1 MTNKNL
7 NKYANRLVNAFLKN
21 KIISPLPVKYTKKIS
36 EAQKLRRL
44 CESKIKKPISGFK
57 AAGTGI
63 PVLKKLKEKE
73 PFYATVYQHNVL
85 KNKKT
90 VKINK
95 FTMGI
100 ELEVCYLIKKN
111 FFDLKQK
118 ATKKNINKF
127 ITHIA
132 PCIEVVGYRQ
142 KKKGIKSLGD
152 LCSDFGA
159 NVKFVIGSKKKF
171 KNQNVKN
178 LKTKIFN
185 KKINQYTNGNTNTVY
200 LNPMNS
206 LLFVLKKLQKDKIK
220 HKNNFYV
227 FTGSSVGVVP
237 ILGKGVFTGIIDKLG
252 SVSTK
257 IS

>member
-1 MTNKNL
+1 MINKSL
-7 NKYANRLVNAFLKN
+7 NKYADRIVNAFLKN
-21 KIISPLPVKYTKKIS
+21 KIISPLPKKFTKKIS
-36 EAQKLRRL
+36 NAQKFRKL
-44 CESKIKKPISGFK
+44 CESKINKPISGFK

-63 PVLKKLKEKE
+63 PVLKKLNEKE
-73 PFYATVYQHNVL
+73 PFYATVYKHNVL
-85 KNKKT
+85 KNKKS

-95 FTMGI
+95 FAMGI

-111 FFDLKQK
+111 FFNFKSK
-118 ATKKNINKF
+118 ATKKNIKKF

-159 NVKFVIGSKKKF
+159 NIKFILGPKKKF
-171 KNQNVKN
+171 TNQNVKN
-178 LKTKIFN
+178 LKTTIVN
-185 KKINQYTNGNTNTVY
+185 KKINQVVNGNTNTVY
-200 LNPMNS
+200 IDPMNS
-206 LLFVLKKLQKDKIK
+206 LRFVLRKLQIDKIK
-220 HKNNFYV
+220 LNKDFYV

-237 ILGKGVFTGIIDKLG
+237 ILGKGIYKGVINKLG

-257 IS
+257 IN

>member
-1 MTNKNL
+1 MKNNQLNLFANK
-7 NKYANRLVNAFLKN
+7 LVNAFLRN
-21 KIISPLPVKYTKKIS
+21 KTIAPLPLKYTKKIAN
-36 EAQKLRRL
+36 AQKLRKL
-44 CESKIKKPISGFK
+44 CEKKIFKPIAGFK

-63 PVLKKLKEKE
+63 PMLKKLKEKE
-73 PFYATVYQHNVL
+73 PFYATVYKHNVL
-85 KNKKT
+85 KNKKG
-90 VKINK
+90 VRINK
-95 FTMGI
+95 FTMGV

-111 FFDLKQK
+111 FFDFKSVV
-118 ATKKNINKF
+118 TKKNIKRF
-127 ITHIA
+127 IIHIA

-159 NVKFVIGSKKKF
+159 NVKFILGPKKKF

-185 KKINQYTNGNTNTVY
+185 SIINQLVNGNTNTVY
-200 LNPMNS
+200 IDQLNS
-206 LLFVLKKLQKDKIK
+206 LRFVLRKLQIDKIK
-220 HKNNFYV
+220 FNKDFYV

-237 ILGKGVFTGIIDKLG
+237 ILGKGIYKGVINKLG

-257 IS
+257 IN

>member
-1 MTNKNL
+1 MNKND
-7 NKYANRLVNAFLKN
+7 NKYANKIANAFLKN
-21 KIISPLPVKYTKKIS
+21 KIISPLPTRYTKKIS
-36 EAQKLRRL
+36 NAQNFRKL
-44 CESKIKKPISGFK
+44 CESKINKPIIGFK

-73 PFYATVYQHNVL
+73 PFYATVYKHNVL
-85 KNKKT
+85 KNKKS
-90 VKINK
+90 VRINK

-100 ELEVCYLIKKN
+100 ELEVCYLIKKT
-111 FFDLKQK
+111 FFNLNKK
-118 ATKKNINKF
+118 VTKNNIRKF

-142 KKKGIKSLGD
+142 KKRGIKSLGD

-159 NVKFVIGSKKKF
+159 NVKFVVGPKKKY

-178 LKTKIFN
+178 LKTNISN
-185 KKINQYTNGNTNTVY
+185 KKINQSVDGNTNTVY
-200 LNPMNS
+200 IDPLNS
-206 LLFVLKKLQKDKIK
+206 LRFVLSKLQKDKIK
-220 HKNNFYV
+220 FNKNFYV

-237 ILGKGVFTGIIDKLG
+237 ILGKGIYNAKIDKIG

-257 IS
+257 II

>member
-1 MTNKNL
+1 MTSKNL
-7 NKYANRLVNAFLKN
+7 NEYANRLVNAFLKN
-21 KIISPLPVKYTKKIS
+21 KIISPLPSRYTKKIS

-63 PVLKKLKEKE
+63 AVLKKLKEKE
-73 PFYATVYQHNVL
+73 PFYATVYKHNVL

-100 ELEVCYLIKKN
+100 ELEVCYFIKKN

-118 ATKKNINKF
+118 VTKKNVKKF

-159 NVKFVIGSKKKF
+159 NVKFIIGSKKKF

-185 KKINQYTNGNTNTVY
+185 KKINQSVDGNTNTVY
-200 LNPMNS
+200 VNPMNS
-206 LLFVLKKLQKDKIK
+206 LLFVLKKLQKDKIQL
-220 HKNNFYV
+220 KNNFYV

-237 ILGKGVFTGIIDKLG
+237 ILSKGVYKGTIDKLG
-252 SVSTK
+252 TVLTK

>member
-1 MTNKNL
+1 MINKNL
-7 NKYANRLVNAFLKN
+7 NKYANKLVNAFLKN
-21 KIISPLPVKYTKKIS
+21 KLISPLPQRYTKKLS
-36 EAQKLRRL
+36 EAQKLRKL
-44 CESKIKKPISGFK
+44 CESKIKKPLSGFK

-73 PFYATVYQHNVL
+73 PFYASVYKHNVL

-100 ELEVCYLIKKN
+100 ELEVCYFVKKN
-111 FFDLKQK
+111 FFEFKQRI
-118 ATKKNINKF
+118 TKKNISKF
-127 ITHIA
+127 ISHIA

-159 NVKFVIGSKKKF
+159 NVKFVVGPKKKY

-178 LKTKIFN
+178 LKTNIFN
-185 KKINQYTNGNTNTVY
+185 KKIKQSVFGNTNTVY
-200 LNPMNS
+200 VHPLNS
-206 LLFVLKKLQKDKIK
+206 LRFVLDKLQKDKIK
-220 HKNNFYV
+220 LNENFCV

-237 ILGKGVFTGIIDKLG
+237 ILGKGLYKGIIQKLG
-252 SVSTK
+252 SVSVK
-257 IS
+257 IN

>member
-1 MTNKNL
+1 MINKNL
-7 NKYANRLVNAFLKN
+7 NRYANRLVNAFLKN

-36 EAQKLRRL
+36 EAQKLRKL
-44 CESKIKKPISGFK
+44 CESKIKKPVSGFK

-63 PVLKKLKEKE
+63 PVLRKLKEKE
-73 PFYATVYQHNVL
+73 PFYATVYKHNVL

-100 ELEVCYLIKKN
+100 ELEVCYLIKKS

-118 ATKKNINKF
+118 VTKKNVKKF

-159 NVKFVIGSKKKF
+159 NVKFVLGSKKKF
-171 KNQNVKN
+171 SNQNVKN
-178 LKTKIFN
+178 LKTNISNEKIR
-185 KKINQYTNGNTNTVY
+185 QSVNGNTNTVY
-200 LNPMNS
+200 INPMNS

-237 ILGKGVFTGIIDKLG
+237 ILGKGVYKGIIDKLG
-252 SVSTK
+252 SVTTK

>member
-21 KIISPLPVKYTKKIS
+21 KIISPLPLRYTKNLS
-36 EAQKLRRL
+36 QAQKLRKL
-44 CESKIKKPISGFK
+44 CESKIKKPIIGFK

-63 PVLKKLKEKE
+63 PVLKKFKEKE
-73 PFYATVYQHNVL
+73 PFYATVYKHNVL
-85 KNKKT
+85 KNKKGI
-90 VKINK
+90 KINK
-95 FTMGI
+95 FTLGI

-118 ATKKNINKF
+118 ITKKNIKKF

-159 NVKFVIGSKKKF
+159 NIKFVLGSKKKF
-171 KNQNVKN
+171 LNQNVKN
-178 LKTKIFN
+178 LKTNISN
-185 KKINQYTNGNTNTVY
+185 KKIHQSVNGNTNTVY
-200 LNPMNS
+200 INPMNS

-227 FTGSSVGVVP
+227 FTGSCVGVVP
-237 ILGKGVFTGIIDKLG
+237 ILGKGVYKGIIDKLG

>member
-1 MTNKNL
+1 MINKNL
-7 NKYANRLVNAFLKN
+7 NKYANRLVNAFLNN

-36 EAQKLRRL
+36 DAQKLRRL
-44 CESKIKKPISGFK
+44 CESKIKKPIGGFK

-73 PFYATVYQHNVL
+73 PFYATVYNHNVL

-100 ELEVCYLIKKN
+100 ELEVCYFIKRS

-118 ATKKNINKF
+118 ITKKNIKKF

-142 KKKGIKSLGD
+142 KKKGIRSLGD

-159 NVKFVIGSKKKF
+159 NVKFIIGPKKKF

-178 LKTKIFN
+178 LKTILFN
-185 KKINQYTNGNTNTVY
+185 KKINQFVHGNTNTVY
-200 LNPMNS
+200 INPMNS
-206 LLFVLKKLQKDKIK
+206 LRFVLDKLQKDKIK
-220 HKNNFYV
+220 YKKDFYV

-237 ILGKGVFTGIIDKLG
+237 ILGKGIYKGVIDKLG
-252 SVSTK
+252 SVSAK

>member
-1 MTNKNL
+1 MTDKNL
-7 NKYANRLVNAFLKN
+7 NKYANRLVYAFLKN
-21 KIISPLPVKYTKKIS
+21 KIISPLPVRYTKKIS
-36 EAQKLRRL
+36 EAQKLRKL
-44 CESKIKKPISGFK
+44 CESKIKKPIIGFK

-63 PVLKKLKEKE
+63 PVLRKLKERE
-73 PFYATVYQHNVL
+73 PFYATVYKHNVL

-100 ELEVCYLIKKN
+100 ELEICYLIKKN
-111 FFDLKQK
+111 FFDLKKK
-118 ATKKNINKF
+118 ATKKNIKRF

-159 NVKFVIGSKKKF
+159 NIKFVLGSKKKF

-178 LKTKIFN
+178 LNTKLSN
-185 KKINQYTNGNTNTVY
+185 KKINQTVIGNTNTVY
-200 LNPMNS
+200 INPMNS
-206 LLFVLKKLQKDKIK
+206 LRFVLSKLQKDKIK
-220 HKNNFYV
+220 YNKDFYV
-227 FTGSSVGVVP
+227 FTGSSVGVVS
-237 ILGKGVFTGIIDKLG
+237 ILSKGIYKGEIDRLG
-252 SVSTK
+252 SVFCK

>member
-1 MTNKNL
+1 MADKNSK
-7 NKYANRLVNAFLKN
+7 KYATKLVNAFLKN
-21 KIISPLPVKYTKKIS
+21 KIIAPLPSKYTKKIF
-36 EAQKLRRL
+36 EAQKFRKF
-44 CESKIKKPISGFK
+44 CESKIKKPIIGFK

-63 PVLKKLKEKE
+63 PMLKKLKEKE
-73 PFYATVYQHNVL
+73 PFYASVYQHNVL

-95 FTMGI
+95 FTLGI

-111 FFDLKQK
+111 FFDFKK
-118 ATKKNINKF
+118 TITKKNIKRF
-127 ITHIA
+127 IKYIA

-159 NVKFVIGSKKKF
+159 NVKFIVGPKKKF
-171 KNQNVKN
+171 KNQNVRS
-178 LKTKIFN
+178 LKTILSNTKTKQIVM
-185 KKINQYTNGNTNTVY
+185 GNTNTVY
-200 LNPMNS
+200 KDPMNS
-206 LLFVLKKLQKDKIK
+206 LKFVLNKLQKDKIIHNK
-220 HKNNFYV
+220 DFYI

-237 ILGKGVFTGIIDKLG
+237 ILSKGVYKGQINKLG
-252 SVSTK
+252 KVLAK

>member
-1 MTNKNL
+1 MTDKNL

-21 KIISPLPVKYTKKIS
+21 KIISPLPKKYTKKIS
-36 EAQKLRRL
+36 NAQIFRKL

-73 PFYATVYQHNVL
+73 PFYATVYKHNVL
-85 KNKKT
+85 KNKKS

-100 ELEVCYLIKKN
+100 ELEVCYLINKN
-111 FFDLKQK
+111 FFEF
-118 ATKKNINKF
+118 KKKVSKNNIKKF
-127 ITHIA
+127 INYIA

-159 NVKFVIGSKKKF
+159 NVKFVVGAKKKF

-178 LKTKIFN
+178 LNTKIFN
-185 KKINQYTNGNTNTVY
+185 KKISQFVNGNTNTVY
-200 LNPMNS
+200 VNPMNS

-237 ILGKGVFTGIIDKLG
+237 ILGKGIYKGIIDKLG
-252 SVSTK
+252 SVSAK

>member
-1 MTNKNL
+1 MNNNL
-7 NKYANRLVNAFLKN
+7 NKYADRIVNAFLKN
-21 KIISPLPVKYTKKIS
+21 KIISPLPSRYTKKIS
-36 EAQKLRRL
+36 QAQKFRRL

-57 AAGTGI
+57 AAGTGL

-73 PFYATVYQHNVL
+73 PFYASVYKHNVL

-118 ATKKNINKF
+118 ASKKNIKKF

-159 NVKFVIGSKKKF
+159 NVKFVIGAKKKF
-171 KNQNVKN
+171 KNQNVKH
-178 LKTKIFN
+178 LKTVIFN
-185 KKINQYTNGNTNTVY
+185 KKINQFVNGNTNTVY
-200 LNPMNS
+200 INPMNS

-220 HKNNFYV
+220 NKSNFYV

-237 ILGKGVFTGIIDKLG
+237 ILGKGIYKGIIDKLG